1 MTKTK
6 TIAIVS
12 YALAFL
18 ASCSDAGVAPAP
30 PVSSEGGTGE
40 RDGAGAMET
49 DAGPSADATPAP
61 AAPLAN
67 DGDRFVVSYPAFL
80 QGTVSEYRLYSM
92 RNAADP
98 SRVMVDSAPPGKLTM
113 ADPYVYDGVH
123 VYYRVYAVVAGT
135 EHLVL
140 SVDGVQPARTW
151 SALPLTITAPGVY
164 TGNWRSLD
172 SSKPAVQIAANV
184 KGVIVE
190 NARVASMGNGIEV
203 GPGAEVEV
211 RGTRGWG
218 LHPMKQDSSNGKFV
232 SAGKP
237 SSVVV
242 EHSYA
247 ESWLFVVY
255 VDGQLDGAQ
264 KKVAV
269 RFNRMRNVQGRQT
282 NADGT
287 YKPLRFT
294 AGGVAHAV
302 QLNGVSSCDSADIGW
317 NEISQEPSIGFSED
331 IVNLYASS
339 GTAAAPILVHDNV
352 VYGGYA
358 TEPGK
363 PAGPGGEGGGA
374 YSGCGIISDG
384 ADPGGSEALNG
395 HSDISNNIVIGT
407 TNCGIGIA
415 GGSSVHVHANRM
427 ISAGVL
433 EDGTVIWA
441 NNVGGY
447 LWKQYVTSFHNN
459 LIDNNYSG
467 WIDAPG
473 SRANSGSTPTNNPF
487 WFPDDG
493 SNGSHAVG
501 LEQSVAPTPIAVQT
515 ERDEYQLFW
524 KRARDMAITV
534 GLP

>member
-1 MTKTK
+1 MTKK
-6 TIAIVS
+6 LAAGSCLIAV
-12 YALAFL
+12 LAACSGDGGNS
-18 ASCSDAGVAPAP
+18 ASPVAPEAGPGARDGGGIEPDGAPGADAAP
-30 PVSSEGGTGE
+30 PDVPTL
-40 RDGAGAMET
+40 R
-49 DAGPSADATPAP
+49 
-61 AAPLAN
+61 N
-67 DGDRFVVSYPAFL
+67 DGDRFIVTYPAFAG
-80 QGTVSEYRLYSM
+80 GTVTEYRLYSM
-92 RNAADP
+92 RNATDP
-98 SRVMVDSAPPGKLTM
+98 PRVMVDRAAPGQRTM
-113 ADPYVYDGVH
+113 SDRYVYDGIH
-123 VYYRVYAVVAGT
+123 VYYRVYAVVAGA
-135 EHLVL
+135 EQLVL
-140 SVDGVQPARTW
+140 AVDGVQPARAW
-151 SALPLTITAPGVY
+151 SAPVTITAPGVY

-172 SSKPAVQIAANV
+172 PSRSAVQIAANV

-190 NARVASMGNGIEV
+190 DARVASMGNGIEV
-203 GPGAEVEV
+203 GAGAEVEV
-211 RGTRGWG
+211 RATRGWG
-218 LHPMKQDSSNGKFV
+218 LHPLKQDSANGKFV
-232 SAGKP
+232 TAGKP

-247 ESWLFVVY
+247 ESWLFVAY

-287 YKPLRFT
+287 YKPLRST

-302 QLNGVSSCDSADIGW
+302 QLNAVSSCAAADVGW

-331 IVNLYASS
+331 IVNIYESS

-374 YSGCGIISDG
+374 YAGCGIISDG
-384 ADPGGSEALNG
+384 ADPGGNEALNG
-395 HSDISNNIVIGT
+395 HTDIASNIVIGT

-415 GGSSVHVHANRM
+415 GGSNVHAHDNR
-427 ISAGVL
+427 ILSAGVL

-447 LWKQYVTSFHNN
+447 LWKQYATAFHAN
-459 LIDNNYSG
+459 LMDGNYAG
-467 WIDAPG
+467 WINAPG
-473 SRANSGSTPTNNPF
+473 NYANKTTSPTNNPF
-487 WFPDDG
+487 WFPSDAL
-493 SNGSHAVG
+493 NGSRGV
-501 LEQSVAPTPIAVQT
+501 LPEQSFAPTPITVQT

-524 KRARDMAITV
+524 ARARQQAVTV

>member
-1 MTKTK
+1 MMKP
-6 TIAIVS
+6 IVIFS
-12 YALAFL
+12 CLLMIL
-18 ASCSDAGVAPAP
+18 ASCSD
-30 PVSSEGGTGE
+30 EGGGRASPPSSDGGLTDD
-40 RDGAGAMET
+40 RDGGAADP
-49 DAGPSADATPAP
+49 DAGPRADAGPPDGAT
-61 AAPLAN
+61 LQN
-67 DGDRFVVSYPAFL
+67 DGDRFRISYPAFAH
-80 QGTVSEYRLYSM
+80 GTVSEYRLYSM
-92 RNAADP
+92 RNATDP
-98 SRVMVDSAPPGKLTM
+98 SRVMVDRAPPGQLEM
-113 ADPYVYDGVH
+113 RDPYVYDGVS
-123 VYYRVYAVVAGT
+123 VFYRVYAVVAGT
-135 EHLVL
+135 EQLVL
-140 SVDGVQPARTW
+140 SVDGVQPVRAW
-151 SALPLTITAPGVY
+151 SGPLTITAPGLY

-172 SSKPAVQIAANV
+172 ASKPAVRVAAKV

-203 GPGAEVEV
+203 GAGAEVEV

-218 LHPMKQDSSNGKFV
+218 LHPMTQDASNGKFI

-237 SSVVV
+237 SSVVL

-247 ESWLFVVY
+247 ESWLFIVY
-255 VDGQLDGAQ
+255 VDGQLDAAQ
-264 KKVAV
+264 KKVVV

-282 NADGT
+282 NVDGT

-302 QLNGVSSCDSADIGW
+302 QLNGVSSCASADIGW

-331 IVNLYASS
+331 IINLYQSS

-363 PAGPGGEGGGA
+363 PPGPGGEGGGA
-374 YSGCGIISDG
+374 YAGCGIISDG
-384 ADPGGSEALNG
+384 ADPGGNEASNG
-395 HSDISNNIVIGT
+395 HSVISNNIVIST

-415 GGSSVHVHANRM
+415 GGSDVHVHDNRM

-433 EDGTVIWA
+433 DDGTVIWA

-447 LWKQYVTSFHNN
+447 LWKQYATSFHGNVMDHN
-459 LIDNNYSG
+459 YAGWINAPGNYS
-467 WIDAPG
+467 
-473 SRANSGSTPTNNPF
+473 NHTMTPANNPF

-493 SNGSHAVG
+493 FGGSRGVVTD
-501 LEQSVAPTPIAVQT
+501 QTFAPTPITVQT

-524 KRARDMAITV
+524 ARAHDQAITV
-534 GLP
+534 GPP